1 LCSKQKENTLEKL
14 GLNLGYLLL
23 QITMFAVIF
32 VTLRAW
38 VFKPILKML
47 DKRKQTINQGL
58 EDARLAT
65 ESRANAEQEA
75 QKVIAEA
82 QAKANQI
89 VREASERAE
98 TAGGELKHG
107 AETEAARLLEQGK
120 QDAEAERNRL
130 LGELRG
136 DVAALAISA
145 AQKILA
151 VNLDEQR
158 QHALINEFF
167 SGVKSGKVSLLEKA
181 SLAGDTADVTSALP
195 LTEAEQATVKKD
207 IISRTGG
214 NPTINYRV
222 DPSILGGLVVKV
234 GDTVLDGSVVG
245 QLQNLK
251 QNLK

>member
-1 LCSKQKENTLEKL
+1 LEKL

-47 DKRKQTINQGL
+47 EKRKQVINQGL
-58 EDARLAT
+58 EDARLAAKA
-65 ESRANAEQEA
+65 RANAEQNA

-82 QAKANQI
+82 QAKANQV

-98 TAGGELKHG
+98 TAGGELKRN
-107 AETEAARLLEQGK
+107 AEDEAARLLGQGK
-120 QDAEAERNRL
+120 QDAETERNRL
-130 LGELRG
+130 LADLRG
-136 DVAALAISA
+136 DVAALAIAA

-167 SGVKSGKVSLLEKA
+167 SGVRSGKVTLLEKA
-181 SLAGDTADVTSALP
+181 SLTGDTAEVTSALP
-195 LTEAEQATVKKD
+195 LTESEKSTVMKD
-207 IISRTGG
+207 LLSKTGG

-234 GDTVLDGSVVG
+234 GDTVLDGSVTG

-251 QNLK
+251 QNMK

>member
-1 LCSKQKENTLEKL
+1 MEKL

-47 DKRKQTINQGL
+47 EKRKQTINQGL
-58 EDARLAT
+58 EDARLAA
-65 ESRANAEQEA
+65 EARANAEQDA
-75 QKVIAEA
+75 QKIITEA
-82 QAKANQI
+82 QAKANQV

-98 TAGGELKHG
+98 TAGGDLKHS
-107 AETEAARLLEQGK
+107 AETEAARLLEQSK
-120 QDAEAERNRL
+120 QDAETERNRL
-130 LGELRG
+130 LAEMRG
-136 DVAALAISA
+136 DVAALAIAA

-151 VNLDEQR
+151 VNLDDQR

-167 SGVKSGKVSLLEKA
+167 SGVRSGKVTLLEKA
-181 SLAGDTADVTSALP
+181 SLKGDIVEVTSALP
-195 LTEAEQATVKKD
+195 LTESEQATVKKD
-207 IISRTGG
+207 IFSKTGG
-214 NPTINYRV
+214 SPTINYRI

-234 GDTVLDGSVVG
+234 GDTVLDGSVTG

>member
-1 LCSKQKENTLEKL
+1 MEKL

-23 QITMFAVIF
+23 QITMFAIIF

-47 DKRKQTINQGL
+47 DKRKNTINQGL
-58 EDARLAT
+58 EDARLAA
-65 ESRANAEQEA
+65 EARANAEKDA
-75 QKVIAEA
+75 LKVIAEA

-98 TAGGELKHG
+98 AAGGELKHG
-107 AETEAARLLEQGK
+107 AESEAARLLEQGK
-120 QDAEAERNRL
+120 QDVEVEHNRI

-136 DVAALAISA
+136 EVAALAIAA
-145 AQKILA
+145 AQKIIA

-158 QHALINEFF
+158 QHALLNEFF
-167 SGVKSGKVSLLEKA
+167 SGVRSGKVTLLENAKL
-181 SLAGDTADVTSALP
+181 SGDSAEVTSALP
-195 LTEAEQATVKKD
+195 LTNAEQASVKKD
-207 IISRTGG
+207 ILAKAGDSLAV
-214 NPTINYRV
+214 NFHV
-222 DPSILGGLVVKV
+222 DPSILGGLIVKV
-234 GDTVLDGSVVG
+234 GGTVLDGSVDG

>member
-1 LCSKQKENTLEKL
+1 LEKL

-47 DKRKQTINQGL
+47 EKRKLTINQGL
-58 EDARLAT
+58 EDARLAA
-65 ESRANAEQEA
+65 EARASAEQDA
-75 QKVIAEA
+75 QKVITEA

-89 VREASERAE
+89 VRDASERAE
-98 TAGGELKHG
+98 SAGGELKNS
-107 AETEAARLLEQGK
+107 AETEASRLLEQSK
-120 QDAEAERNRL
+120 QDAETERNRL
-130 LGELRG
+130 LGEMRG
-136 DVAALAISA
+136 DVAALAIAA

-151 VNLDEQR
+151 ATLDEQR

-167 SGVKSGKVSLLEKA
+167 SGVRSGKVTLLEKA
-181 SLAGDTADVTSALP
+181 SLAGDTAEVTSALP
-195 LTEAEQATVKKD
+195 LTESEKSTVMKD
-207 IISRTGG
+207 LLSKTGG
-214 NPTINYRV
+214 SPTINYRI

-234 GDTVLDGSVVG
+234 GDTVLDGSVAG

>member
-1 LCSKQKENTLEKL
+1 LEKL

-47 DKRKQTINQGL
+47 EKRKQTINQGL
-58 EDARLAT
+58 EDARLAA
-65 ESRANAEQEA
+65 EARANAEQDA
-75 QKVIAEA
+75 QKIITEA
-82 QAKANQI
+82 QAKANQV

-98 TAGGELKHG
+98 TAGGDLKHS
-107 AETEAARLLEQGK
+107 AETEAARLLEQSK
-120 QDAEAERNRL
+120 QDAETERNRL
-130 LGELRG
+130 LAEMRG
-136 DVAALAISA
+136 DVAALAIAA
-145 AQKILA
+145 AQKILS

-167 SGVKSGKVSLLEKA
+167 SGVRSGKVTLLEKA
-181 SLAGDTADVTSALP
+181 SLKGDIAEVTSALP
-195 LTEAEQATVKKD
+195 LTESEQATVKKD
-207 IISRTGG
+207 LLSKMGD

-234 GDTVLDGSVVG
+234 GDTVLDGSVTG